1 MPISQES
8 LEQRLVECFPMAI
21 ERKVLDISGG
31 CGQSYEV
38 GEVSRGLRTSQS
50 KNPKIL
56 ALIVRDLCLPQSSP
70 QVLIVSPEFAGKTTL
85 AKHRLVNERLRDEI
99 SELHAFSQKTF
110 TPEQYANVKDNQK

>member
-31 CGQSYEV
+31 CGQSYE
-38 GEVSRGLRTSQS
+38 
-50 KNPKIL
+50 
-56 ALIVRDLCLPQSSP
+56 
-70 QVLIVSPEFAGKTTL
+70 VLIVSPEFAGKTTL